1 MKNNDAEKI
10 LLNNASLDELIKM
23 RIEKEFMEDFKK
35 AKEKPK
41 KIEYTNIKD
50 VPKDKIFS
58 KNSVFRCFNR
68 NTKCETYINGI
79 QADAYIGIQDIIRKK
94 MLQGELDV
102 FTTDDCYIKFEK
114 AVF

>member
-1 MKNNDAEKI
+1 MRFLQIYIKI
-10 LLNNASLDELIKM
+10 SE
-23 RIEKEFMEDFKK
+23 
-35 AKEKPK
+35 
-41 KIEYTNIKD
+41 
-50 VPKDKIFS
+50 VPKDYIFS
-58 KNSVFRCFNR
+58 KDAVFKYYNR
-68 NTKCETYINGI
+68 HNKLETYINGI

>member
-1 MKNNDAEKI
+1 MKNNDAEEM

-23 RIEKEFMEDFKK
+23 RIEKEFMEDLKK
-35 AKEKPK
+35 AKEKTK
-41 KIEYTNIKD
+41 KVEYTDIKD

-58 KNSVFRCFNR
+58 RNSVFRCFNR
-68 NTKCETYINGI
+68 NTKSETFINGI

-94 MLQGELDV
+94 MLQGELNA